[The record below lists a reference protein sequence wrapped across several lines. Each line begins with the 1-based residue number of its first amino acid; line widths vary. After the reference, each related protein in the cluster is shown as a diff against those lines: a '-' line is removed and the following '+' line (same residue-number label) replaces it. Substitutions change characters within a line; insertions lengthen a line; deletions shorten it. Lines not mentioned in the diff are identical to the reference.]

1 MSIQADNQSTD
12 SPTALP
18 IHIQGLT
25 KKYGKLYALDN
36 IDLEIKSGE
45 FLTLLGPSG
54 SGKTTLLMAIA
65 GFNRPDAGS
74 IRFGDK
80 EVILTP
86 PHQRNVGMVFQ
97 SYALFPHMTVAENI
111 GFPLKLRGV
120 NAAEIKQRVDEA
132 LATVQLDGLGDR
144 GIEQLSGGQRQRVAL
159 ARAFVFR
166 PRILLMDEP
175 LSALDKKLREQMQIE
190 LKHLHEKL
198 GVTTVYVTHDQ
209 REALTMSDRIVV
221 INHGQLVQIGTPRE
235 IYNKPANAFVA
246 DFIGESTMLPL
257 TSDSAGHLLFDDHP
271 IETDHETVP
280 DSKWS
285 LVIRPERLFLIHSGM
300 PATDQTIVFKG
311 IVKEFVFQGDSAFV
325 QVVINDKYELSFRF
339 GTDALASDK
348 VVQPGDE
355 ISLGL
360 NRSDVIVIPRDT
372 AQDIPGVSGI

>member
-1 MSIQADNQSTD
+1 VSSHPDNESSET
-12 SPTALP
+12 STALP

-25 KKYGKLYALDN
+25 KKYGQMYALDSV
-36 IDLEIKSGE
+36 DLEVKSGE

-74 IRFGDK
+74 IRFGET

-97 SYALFPHMTVAENI
+97 SYALFPHMSVAENI
-111 GFPLKLRGV
+111 AFPLKLRGV
-120 NAAEIKQRVDEA
+120 AAAETAQRVEA
-132 LATVQLDGLGDR
+132 ALTTVQLDGLGDR
-144 GIEQLSGGQRQRVAL
+144 DIEQLSGGQRQRVAL

-190 LKHLHEKL
+190 LKHLHEQL

-221 INHGQLVQIGTPRE
+221 INNGKLTQIDTPHN
-235 IYNKPANAFVA
+235 IYNHPANAFVA

-257 TSDSAGHLLFDDHP
+257 NHDGSGKLFFQDHLV
-271 IETDHETVP
+271 ETDFET
-280 DSKWS
+280 DAARDWS
-285 LVIRPERLFLIHSGM
+285 LVIRPERLFMADKEAVDSEKSIIFSGVVR
-300 PATDQTIVFKG
+300 D
-311 IVKEFVFQGDSAFV
+311 FVFQGETAFALMSV
-325 QVVINDKYELSFRF
+325 NDTYDLAFRF
-339 GTDALASDK
+339 GTDSSSSQNILQA
-348 VVQPGDE
+348 GDQV
-355 ISLGL
+355 SLGL
-360 NRSDVIVIPRDT
+360 NRSDVIIIPQGD
-372 AQDIPGVSGI
+372 DS

>member
-1 MSIQADNQSTD
+1 VSSHAVSE
-12 SPTALP
+12 SSGASTALP

-25 KKYGKLYALDN
+25 KKYGQMYALDSV
-36 IDLEIKSGE
+36 DLEVRSGE

-65 GFNRPDAGS
+65 GFSRPDAGS
-74 IRFGDK
+74 IRFGET

-97 SYALFPHMTVAENI
+97 SYALFPHMSVAENI

-120 NAAEIKQRVDEA
+120 GISETAERVEAA
-132 LATVQLDGLGDR
+132 LTTVQLEGFGDR
-144 GIEQLSGGQRQRVAL
+144 DIEQLSGGQRQRVAL

-190 LKHLHEKL
+190 LKHLHEQL

-221 INHGQLVQIGTPRE
+221 INHGKLTQIDTPHN
-235 IYNKPANAFVA
+235 IYNHPANAFVA

-257 TSDSAGHLLFDDHP
+257 NHDGSGKLFFQNHLV
-271 IETDHETVP
+271 ETDFNTNAARN
-280 DSKWS
+280 WS
-285 LVIRPERLFLIHSGM
+285 LVIRPERLFLVDKETLDSEK
-300 PATDQTIVFKG
+300 TIVFTG
-311 IVKEFVFQGDSAFV
+311 VVRDFVYQGETAFALMS
-325 QVVINDKYELSFRF
+325 IDDKYNLAFRF
-339 GTDALASDK
+339 STDSSSSENILQA
-348 VVQPGDE
+348 GDQV
-355 ISLGL
+355 SLGL
-360 NRSDVIVIPRDT
+360 NRSDVIIIP
-372 AQDIPGVSGI
+372 QDND